1 VIQPLI
7 EGYKGLST
15 PDLLPD
21 LLAGDDLARM
31 AGEKGED
38 LGGLRRE
45 MDERS
50 GFAQFSTFEVK
61 FEGPETD

>member
-1 VIQPLI
+1 
-7 EGYKGLST
+7 
-15 PDLLPD
+15 
-21 LLAGDDLARM
+21 M

-50 GFAQFSTFEVK
+50 GFAQFSPFEVK